1 MGIYG
6 EQLPAGPCTLAL
18 HEAPK
23 HVQARLEKKW
33 LARFLIGMEGTL
45 LVWKR
50 EVGASVLH
58 PASLL

>member
-6 EQLPAGPCTLAL
+6 GQLPAGPCTLAF

-33 LARFLIGMEGTL
+33 LARFMEGTL